1 MQEGKDA
8 EVGVGGDEVPL
19 QVRTLPT
26 GWSGKVDT
34 SDPGV
39 GSRPGLDKGPADRL
53 SQRAKKARA
62 KRDWLAACEPYAP
75 PICWHCER
83 GYFWAC
89 WRCVMALRA
98 WVLKTQVHREA
109 KEEWHGKTN
118 ERARME
124 GKGAGPA

>member
-1 MQEGKDA
+1 MGS
-8 EVGVGGDEVPL
+8 DEVPL
-19 QVRTLPT
+19 QVRTIPASEC
-26 GWSGKVDT
+26 G
-34 SDPGV
+34 DPGTGYRDF

-83 GYFWAC
+83 GHFWAC

-98 WVLKTQVHREA
+98 WVLKTQAQREA
-109 KEEWHGKTN
+109 RAKFN
-118 ERARME
+118 ERILPRNG
-124 GKGAGPA
+124 GK

>member
-1 MQEGKDA
+1 MDR
-8 EVGVGGDEVPL
+8 DEVQL
-19 QVRTLPT
+19 QIRAIPV
-26 GWSGKVDT
+26 SGYGEAAASERDF
-34 SDPGV
+34 
-39 GSRPGLDKGPADRL
+39 RARQGLDQRPADRL